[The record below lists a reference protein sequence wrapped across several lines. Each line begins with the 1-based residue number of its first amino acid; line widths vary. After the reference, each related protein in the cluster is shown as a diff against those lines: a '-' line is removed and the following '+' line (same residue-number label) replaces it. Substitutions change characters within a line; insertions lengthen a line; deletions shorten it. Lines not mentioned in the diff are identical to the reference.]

1 MAGSVGISIIGKK
14 VIFIYPQGLKVKT
27 YFGELGGHSGRS
39 GSFRAGWWSKITIF
53 QIDFKFAQE
62 VGFYA

>member
-1 MAGSVGISIIGKK
+1 MLLLSAENDKKSYILTLKK
-14 VIFIYPQGLKVKT
+14 V
-27 YFGELGGHSGRS
+27 GGHSGRS